1 MQGAL
6 MWLNLY
12 GHKDVLGLYSK
23 KIKLMILFKSNLTKV
38 NKSQIEEP
46 TVVVASGP
54 IVYTSI
60 VVTATKTTSEVWL
73 SSNVNRVVEFNPKI
87 F

>member
-1 MQGAL
+1 MVPIHNVKL
-6 MWLNLY
+6 LSE
-12 GHKDVLGLYSK
+12 LYSK
-23 KIKLMILFKSNLTKV
+23 KIKLMILFKSNLSKV

-73 SSNVNRVVEFNPKI
+73 SSNVNRVVEFNPK
-87 F
+87 

>member
-1 MQGAL
+1 
-6 MWLNLY
+6 
-12 GHKDVLGLYSK
+12 
-23 KIKLMILFKSNLTKV
+23 MILFKSNLSKV

-73 SSNVNRVVEFNPKI
+73 SSNVNRVVEFSPKETGFRENKGEWFGMRYLLI
-87 F
+87 LGAIPRL

>member
-1 MQGAL
+1 
-6 MWLNLY
+6 
-12 GHKDVLGLYSK
+12 
-23 KIKLMILFKSNLTKV
+23 MILFKSNLFKV

-60 VVTATKTTSEVWL
+60 VVTATKKTSEVWL
-73 SSNVNRVVEFNPKI
+73 SSNVNRVV
-87 F
+87 